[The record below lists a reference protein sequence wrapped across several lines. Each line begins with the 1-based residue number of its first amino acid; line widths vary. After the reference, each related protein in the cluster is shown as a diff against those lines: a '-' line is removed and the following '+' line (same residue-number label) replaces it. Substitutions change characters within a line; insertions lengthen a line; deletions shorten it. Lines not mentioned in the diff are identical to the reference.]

1 MSTAVITTLLVIAAV
16 LGIKGC
22 IKRLYS
28 GCCKASGEK
37 MPKRLRVKDKDL
49 SHYPYE
55 KVLKVDGMSCG
66 ICSVRVENTLNALEG
81 TYARVDLDRGQA
93 DVYMKEDTGDK
104 ALRDAVRE
112 AGYTVYRINRIK

>member
-1 MSTAVITTLLVIAAV
+1 
-16 LGIKGC
+16 
-22 IKRLYS
+22 
-28 GCCKASGEK
+28 
-37 MPKRLRVKDKDL
+37 
-49 SHYPYE
+49 
-55 KVLKVDGMSCG
+55 MSCG

-93 DVYMKEDTGDK
+93 DVYMKEDTGDE